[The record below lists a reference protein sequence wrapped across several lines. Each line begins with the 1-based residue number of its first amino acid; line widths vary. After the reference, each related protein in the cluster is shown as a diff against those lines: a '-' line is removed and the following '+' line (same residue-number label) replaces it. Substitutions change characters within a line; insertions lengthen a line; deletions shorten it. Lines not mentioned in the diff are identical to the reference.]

1 MRKLT
6 YEEFQDRLAAEQ
18 RARRIFIHMTDNDI
32 SKAFEA
38 YQAILAETQ
47 RPIVVPAASMRG
59 MTGSEFDGLK
69 HRPKCP
75 ECGMDMNLRAVPPN
89 IEGIKSQLVCSDPK
103 CDVVLD
109 SELSILEWYDLLKK
123 MSDEESNATN
133 E

>member
-47 RPIVVPAASMRG
+47 RPIVVPAEAMRG

-75 ECGMDMNLRAVPPN
+75 ECGIDMNLRAVPPN
-89 IEGIKSQLVCSDPK
+89 LEGIRSQLVCSNPQ
-103 CDVVLD
+103 CPVVLD
-109 SELSILEWYDLLKK
+109 SEMTIPEWYEMLKK
-123 MSDEESNATN
+123 MSEEG
-133 E
+133 EQ